1 MLSSIIYSCISTHDT
16 KEINFYILDFGA
28 ETLTMFRKAPHVGEV
43 ILSTDTEKISNLF
56 KMLTQIIEERKK
68 IFVDYNGSY
77 DFYINHGGKQ
87 IPMIVVIINN
97 VEAFLETYADYEEVI
112 GQMTRDCLKYGVVFI
127 FSTNGPNT
135 VRYRLRQN
143 FKQNVVLQF
152 NDSMDYASVIPGVR
166 KKEPSKAFGRGLILL
181 DSIFEFQTAY
191 SYHEEKMTDY
201 IKVIS
206 DKLNQICEYKAPRIP
221 ILPDTVT
228 QDFISNYLGN
238 LANIPVGV
246 EKETLDIATLNLK
259 DKFMFN
265 ITGEDISSEPSFIK
279 GFINNILSVSTT
291 ECIIFDTNNILN
303 EYEHDRVTYS
313 KDTCYASID
322 KLTEAYTENNQEKT
336 IICFLI
342 NVNAMLNKLSAI
354 EKGKFTTLITDSK
367 KNGNIKFIVV
377 DTIDVIKSINFEPWY
392 KTSVDMSEGVW
403 LGNGIGNQF
412 TLKVTTNSR
421 VLRAEVAPGF
431 GYVIKKGKASLIKLM
446 SDE

>member
-1 MLSSIIYSCISTHDT
+1 
-16 KEINFYILDFGA
+16 
-28 ETLTMFRKAPHVGEV
+28 
-43 ILSTDTEKISNLF
+43 
-56 KMLTQIIEERKK
+56 
-68 IFVDYNGSY
+68 
-77 DFYINHGGKQ
+77 
-87 IPMIVVIINN
+87 
-97 VEAFLETYADYEEVI
+97 
-112 GQMTRDCLKYGVVFI
+112 MTRDCLKYGVVFI

-152 NDSMDYASVIPGVR
+152 NDPMDYASVIPGVR

-191 SYHEEKMTDY
+191 SYAEEKMTDY
-201 IKVIS
+201 IKIVC
-206 DKLNQICEYKAPRIP
+206 DKLNKICEYKAQRIP

-228 QDFISNYLGN
+228 QEFISSYLGS
-238 LANIPVGV
+238 LSNIPVGV
-246 EKETLDIATLNLK
+246 EKETLDVATLNIK

-265 ITGEDISSEPSFIK
+265 ITGEDISAEPAFIK
-279 GFINNILSVSTT
+279 GFINNILSVPNA
-291 ECIIFDTNNILN
+291 ECIIFDTNSILN
-303 EYEHDRVTYS
+303 EINHERVFYS

-322 KLTEAYTENNQEKT
+322 KLTEEATNNNQEKT
-336 IICFLI
+336 VICFLI
-342 NVNAMLNKLSAI
+342 NINAMLGKLSAI
-354 EKGKFTTLITDSK
+354 EKGKFTTLINDSK
-367 KNGNIKFIVV
+367 KNGNIKYIIV

-392 KTSVDMSEGVW
+392 KSNVDMSEGIW

-421 VLRAEVAPGF
+421 VLRAEVAPSF